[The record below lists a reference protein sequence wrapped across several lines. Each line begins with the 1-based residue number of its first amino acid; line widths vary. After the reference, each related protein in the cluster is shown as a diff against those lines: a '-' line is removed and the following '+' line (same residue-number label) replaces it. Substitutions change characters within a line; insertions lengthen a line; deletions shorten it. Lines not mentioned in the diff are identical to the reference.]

1 MQAPDYKGLTTI
13 LLILLTLSIFGVW
26 KLISLLIWLFTHISV
41 SVN

>member
-1 MQAPDYKGLTTI
+1 MQAPDYNESLWLMI
-13 LLILLTLSIFGVW
+13 LIFLSSLGVW